1 MLACKKRLKRKYI
14 ILCSKKSNITR
25 YLHFLRIPSDSC
37 ASLKIRLHRN
47 EDDRKSFDNDK
58 QQGSDDWVSDT
69 EQGQQISDSGL
80 RLSAWQEQLDD
91 NPFGCFFTKWRIEIM
106 PNGGVLG
113 GFCSFL
119 LFCLAWRKGGL
130 EPPRSSPWNSSESSL
145 AKRPRKP
152 STTEAARDK
161 GLRAPQRG
169 FGVIIFT

>member
-25 YLHFLRIPSDSC
+25 YLHFLLIPSDSC

-58 QQGSDDWVSDT
+58 RQGPDDWVSDT

-113 GFCSFL
+113 GFVPFCFSAL
-119 LFCLAWRKGGL
+119 LEEKGAWNRREVHHGIL
-130 EPPRSSPWNSSESSL
+130 PNPRWPRDREN
-145 AKRPRKP
+145 RPRRKLP
-152 STTEAARDK
+152 ETK
-161 GLRAPQRG
+161 G
-169 FGVIIFT
+169 